1 MKVTDRYAQSGH
13 GLVVISDFTP
23 PRSGDPAAADRVRGL
38 NADFICVAYNPGKLV
53 RADPVAVAVAIRERV
68 GTDVAF
74 NLATRDMNRVALG
87 TRLLG
92 AQMLGVQNVVILR
105 GDPFTERDLARA
117 PVKSVD
123 DCTPTDLI
131 RDARALNEGLDY
143 RGSTL
148 RGAADLCI
156 GATLDLGRDLEDE
169 ARLAARK
176 VEAGADFFLTQP
188 FYDLARRSRFLE
200 FFEAAA
206 GTSLDR
212 PVFWGLQVL
221 DKDGI
226 VLGDVPRHVT
236 DDLEKGRPGSE
247 IAAESLRGYLEAGIR
262 GVYLV
267 PPILRGGARDY
278 EAAQRV
284 LETAER

>member
-1 MKVTDRYAQSGH
+1 MKVTDRYAQPAQ

-23 PRSGDPAAADRVRGL
+23 PRGGDPSAVDRVRGL

-53 RADPVAVAVAIRERV
+53 RADPVAAAVAIRDRV

-105 GDPFTERDLARA
+105 GDPFMERELARA
-117 PVKSVD
+117 PVRSVD

-148 RGAADLCI
+148 RAAADLCI
-156 GATLDLGRDLEDE
+156 GATLDLGRDLESE

-176 VEAGADFFLTQP
+176 VEAGAEFFLTQP
-188 FYDLARRSRFLE
+188 FYDLERRSRFLE
-200 FFEAAA
+200 LFEAAF
-206 GTSLDR
+206 GTTLDR

-226 VLGDVPRHVT
+226 VLGDVPPCVT
-236 DDLEKGRPGSE
+236 EELERGRPGSE
-247 IAAESLRGYLEAGIR
+247 IAAEGLQRYVDAGIR

-284 LETAER
+284 LETVGR